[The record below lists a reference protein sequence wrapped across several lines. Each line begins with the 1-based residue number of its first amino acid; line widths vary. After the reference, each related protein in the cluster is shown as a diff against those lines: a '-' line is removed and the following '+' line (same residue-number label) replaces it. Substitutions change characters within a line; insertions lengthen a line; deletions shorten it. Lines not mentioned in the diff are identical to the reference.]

1 MKLIDLFGANEAL
14 TKLMDAPGM
23 NGAESYSVARLYN
36 TLRGDIDYCV
46 NKYNELVQRYGEPCG
61 DGGRYRVLPENLTA
75 FEHDF
80 RDAFEVPL
88 KTRYERAKLRGTLE
102 LGLTPRDMALL
113 EPFVEMTVEESR

>member
-1 MKLIDLFGANEAL
+1 MALPAPAYQDAYSKSYQTQFLGLDHRIGA
-14 TKLMDAPGM
+14 
-23 NGAESYSVARLYN
+23 R
-36 TLRGDIDYCV
+36 
-46 NKYNELVQRYGEPCG
+46 
-61 DGGRYRVLPENLTA
+61 DGSLWDMENLTA

>member
-1 MKLIDLFGANEAL
+1 MR
-14 TKLMDAPGM
+14 
-23 NGAESYSVARLYN
+23 VN

-46 NKYNELVQRYGEPCG
+46 NKYNELVKRYGEPCG
-61 DGGRYRVLPENLTA
+61 DSGRYRVLPENLTA

-80 RDAFEVPL
+80 RDAFEVQL